1 MSSTMTFEDLKAV
14 VSRCVGELGELD
26 LTESD
31 LGTSFTEIGYDSL
44 AVLEIASQ
52 IQREYGL
59 QIPDEAIE
67 TMDTPK
73 AVIDYVNSS
82 LAAA

>member
-1 MSSTMTFEDLKAV
+1 MNSTPMTFGDLKEIM
-14 VSRCVGELGELD
+14 SRCTGETEE
-26 LTESD
+26 LTEEHLAAD
-31 LGTSFTEIGYDSL
+31 FTDMGYDSL

-67 TMDTPK
+67 EMNSPQ
-73 AVIDYVNSS
+73 AVIEYVNNS

>member
-1 MSSTMTFEDLKAV
+1 MSSTTMTFDNLKDIM
-14 VSRCVGELGELD
+14 SRCTGETED
-26 LTESD
+26 LTEEH
-31 LGTSFTEIGYDSL
+31 LGRDFTEIGYDSL

-67 TMDTPK
+67 EMNSPQ

>member
-1 MSSTMTFEDLKAV
+1 MTFDDLKAV
-14 VSRCVGELGELD
+14 MSRCTGDAEELTPD
-26 LTESD
+26 N
-31 LGTSFTEIGYDSL
+31 LGTAFTDIGYDSL

-67 TMDTPK
+67 GMNAPQD
-73 AVIDYVNSS
+73 VIDYVNAS
-82 LAAA
+82 LSAV

>member
-1 MSSTMTFEDLKAV
+1 MSSTMTFGDLKDIM
-14 VSRCVGELGELD
+14 SRCTGETED
-26 LTESD
+26 LTEEH
-31 LGTSFTEIGYDSL
+31 LGLDFTEIGYDSL
-44 AVLEIASQ
+44 AILEIASQ

-67 TMDTPK
+67 EMNSPQ
-73 AVIDYVNSS
+73 AVIDYVNNS

>member
-1 MSSTMTFEDLKAV
+1 MSSTMTFEDLKAI
-14 VSRCVGELGELD
+14 VSRCVGELDEVD
-26 LTESD
+26 LTEAD
-31 LGTSFTEIGYDSL
+31 LGTAFTEIGYDSL

-67 TMDTPK
+67 AMDTPK

>member
-1 MSSTMTFEDLKAV
+1 MSSTMTFDNLKDIM
-14 VSRCVGELGELD
+14 SRCTGETED
-26 LTESD
+26 LTEEHLNLD
-31 LGTSFTEIGYDSL
+31 FTEIGYDSL
-44 AVLEIASQ
+44 AILEIASQ

-67 TMDTPK
+67 EMNSPQ
-73 AVIDYVNSS
+73 AVIDYVNNS

>member
-1 MSSTMTFEDLKAV
+1 MSSTTMTFGDLKEIM
-14 VSRCVGELGELD
+14 SRCTGDTEELSEEHLATD
-26 LTESD
+26 
-31 LGTSFTEIGYDSL
+31 FTDIGYDSL

-59 QIPDEAIE
+59 HIPDEAIE
-67 TMDTPK
+67 EMNSPQ
-73 AVIDYVNSS
+73 AVIDYVNNS

>member
-1 MSSTMTFEDLKAV
+1 MSNTMTFEDLKAI
-14 VSRCVGELGELD
+14 VSRCVGELDELD
-26 LTESD
+26 LAETD
-31 LGTSFTEIGYDSL
+31 LATAFTEIGYDSL

-67 TMDTPK
+67 TMDSPK
-73 AVIDYVNSS
+73 AVIDYVNNS